1 MVSHIFRL
9 KYGQLDVRLEV
20 SGVTKSCR
28 RCYLIAKCE
37 VRKVK
42 CEFELRDVE
51 NRNDVFAV
59 SFLI

>member
-1 MVSHIFRL
+1 MVSHIFHL
-9 KYGQLDVRLEV
+9 KYGQLDVRLEI
-20 SGVTKSCR
+20 SGVTKSGR

-42 CEFELRDVE
+42 CEFELRDVK